1 MSEVVV
7 QVGLEKLVEVYEP
20 DRLVLHRE
28 DAVKPGLLRAVPL
41 VTWATATLPQARE
54 NLH

>member
-7 QVGLEKLVEVYEP
+7 QVGLEKQVEVYQL
-20 DRLVLHRE
+20 DRLEQHRE
-28 DAVKPGLLRAVPL
+28 DAVGPGALRAVPL
-41 VTWATATLPQARE
+41 VTWATAMLPLARQ